1 MAKTNKEKKVIIN
14 KEESS
19 ETPVKKKVAHKD
31 YTLEIEINDS
41 NFEAKGESLKDC
53 FVDII
58 GRSDFPFAPK
68 TRVFI
73 KYGKGDVVN
82 TKIMNVVM
90 ARRIFSIMEHKESAI
105 EIFTNK
111 LQEYLNE

>member
-1 MAKTNKEKKVIIN
+1 MTKTKKEKKVIV
-14 KEESS
+14 EEV
-19 ETPVKKKVAHKD
+19 TPTEKRGQ
-31 YTLEIEINDS
+31 YTLEIDINDS
-41 NFEAKGESLKDC
+41 HFKAKANSLKDA

-58 GRSDFPFAPK
+58 GRPDFPFAPK

-73 KYGKGDVVN
+73 KCGKGKVVN

-90 ARRIFSIMEHKESAI
+90 ARRIFSIMDHKESAV

-111 LQEYLNE
+111 LEEYLNE